1 MRIFLCA
8 FLLALFPVAVV
19 VVRNVVVSHLKL
31 LLLHLQVLHLLL
43 ILLKLEV
50 ITVCVCVVVFI
61 IFIII
66 RVPII
71 VHSHTSETYVRVV
84 IHTSFVEI
92 STLLAGT
99 VPTSVAVVI
108 VVVIIIRFFFRH
120 DNVRGK
126 AHRVFSNEEST
137 VVVVVVVVFLFCHS
151 LDGVSAFHFRRS
163 RASTRVAFVTGPRTR
178 FCTAFVVGFL
188 LFLRA
193 SSIRE
198 HCHDVPP
205 RFFRAKRHR
214 RLAIL

>member
-1 MRIFLCA
+1 MLSGVRWQLQWRQIHHVATAVQIVHGIIMRIFLCA

-108 VVVIIIRFFFRH
+108 VVVI
-120 DNVRGK
+120 
-126 AHRVFSNEEST
+126 
-137 VVVVVVVVFLFCHS
+137 LS
-151 LDGVSAFHFRRS
+151 LIH
-163 RASTRVAFVTGPRTR
+163 
-178 FCTAFVVGFL
+178 
-188 LFLRA
+188 
-193 SSIRE
+193 I
-198 HCHDVPP
+198 
-205 RFFRAKRHR
+205 
-214 RLAIL
+214 